1 MIDDVPTQFT
11 IIQRWSRKGS
21 WFRNFRFS
29 QLMQCFY
36 RFQNSNKVTAENDAN
51 STSLISKPAVE
62 IMTQRIIFFIFL
74 FVSNSGF
81 QSILTE
87 TVKRFTFD
95 LLRSLHVLL
104 VLVETT
110 AESTG
115 LLWAKID
122 WLVLLTLNKMNS
134 IRTHERDGLSF

>member
-1 MIDDVPTQFT
+1 MP
-11 IIQRWSRKGS
+11 
-21 WFRNFRFS
+21 
-29 QLMQCFY
+29 
-36 RFQNSNKVTAENDAN
+36 
-51 STSLISKPAVE
+51 KPAVKNDTE
-62 IMTQRIIFFIFL
+62 EYFFIFL

-104 VLVETT
+104 VIVETT

-122 WLVLLTLNKMNS
+122 WLVLLTLNNMNS